1 MVAGSNPAAPTIKM
15 EKDQIIIIGGG
26 IIGLTTANALLDR
39 GEKVLVLE
47 RNSDTATAASFANA
61 GMLTPSQSTPWNS
74 PSDIFYILSG
84 IGRKDSP
91 MSLSPGA
98 IPSYLSWGLRFI
110 LNSTPSRFERIS
122 KSIFS
127 LAKYSKDLTEK
138 IRNSEEFSYEAS
150 TEGTLKLFRDAER
163 LQKTIDLSN
172 RIYGKSNSIEVL
184 NQKQTIELEPAL
196 NKVRKGLVGAIHY
209 KDDEIGD
216 AYMFCKSLEEI
227 IRNKGGRIL
236 VNTNIK
242 KILLNKH
249 KVNSVVTDRAVLRAK
264 RVIVCAGSWSP
275 ILLKELGIKIPVKPV
290 KGYSLTYNTAELEN
304 TPNLSVIDESIHIA
318 ITPYKNRIRVAGTA
332 EFVGF
337 NDEVHPKRITYL
349 NSKLNEV
356 YPSLFS
362 KVQGDEDI
370 EVWFGFR
377 PMSADGLPFIGET
390 KIEGLFLNTGHG
402 HLGWTLAMGSANLL
416 ADQMINEETEI
427 DSKPY
432 LANR

>member
-1 MVAGSNPAAPTIKM
+1 MD
-15 EKDQIIIIGGG
+15 KDQIIIIGGG
-26 IIGLTTANALLDR
+26 IIGLATANALLDR

-47 RNSDTATAASFANA
+47 KNSDTATAASFANA

-84 IGRKDSP
+84 IGKKDSP
-91 MSLSPGA
+91 MSLSPRA
-98 IPSYLSWGLRFI
+98 IPSYFSWGLRFI

-138 IRNSEEFSYEAS
+138 IRKSEEFCYEES
-150 TEGTLKLFRDAER
+150 TEGTLKLFRNTER
-163 LQKTIDLSN
+163 LQKAIDLSN
-172 RIYGKSNSIEVL
+172 RIYGESNSIEVL
-184 NQKQTIELEPAL
+184 NQKQTVELEPSL

-216 AYMFCKSLEEI
+216 AYKFCKSLEES

-242 KILLNKH
+242 RILLNKR

-290 KGYSLTYNTAELEN
+290 KGYSLTYNTAGLEN

-362 KVQGDEDI
+362 KVQGDEDTQ
-370 EVWFGFR
+370 VWFGFR

-390 KIEGLFLNTGHG
+390 KIEGLYLNTGHG

-416 ADQMINEETEI
+416 ADQMTNAETEI

>member
-1 MVAGSNPAAPTIKM
+1 MD
-15 EKDQIIIIGGG
+15 KDQIIIIGGG
-26 IIGLTTANALLDR
+26 IIGLATANALLDR

-47 RNSDTATAASFANA
+47 KNSDTATAASFANA

-84 IGRKDSP
+84 IGKKDSP

-138 IRNSEEFSYEAS
+138 IRNSEEFSYEES
-150 TEGTLKLFRDAER
+150 IDGTIKIFRNAER
-163 LQKTIDLSN
+163 LQKAIAL
-172 RIYGKSNSIEVL
+172 SNSIYGESDLVEIL
-184 NQKQTIELEPAL
+184 NQKQVIDLEPAL
-196 NKVRKGLVGAIHY
+196 NRVRKGLVGGIHY
-209 KDDEIGD
+209 KDDETGD
-216 AYMFCKSLEEI
+216 AYKFCKALEET

-236 VNTNIK
+236 VNSNIK
-242 KILLNKH
+242 RILLNK
-249 KVNSVVTDRAVLRAK
+249 KSVNSVVTDRAVLQAK
-264 RVIVCAGSWSP
+264 RVVICAGSWSP

-290 KGYSLTYNTAELEN
+290 KGYSLTYNTAGIRN
-304 TPNLSVIDESIHIA
+304 TPKLSVIDESIHIA
-318 ITPYKNRIRVAGTA
+318 ITPYSNRIRVAGTA

-337 NDEVHPKRITYL
+337 NDEIHPKRFNYL

-356 YPSLFS
+356 YPHIFS
-362 KVQGDEDI
+362 KVKDDEELDM
-370 EVWFGFR
+370 WFGYR
-377 PMSADGLPFIGET
+377 PMSADGLPFIGES
-390 KIEGLFLNTGHG
+390 KIKGLYINTGHG
-402 HLGWTLAMGSANLL
+402 HLGWTLAMGSAELI
-416 ADQMINEETEI
+416 ADQIIGNETQI

-432 LANR
+432 KANR

>member
-1 MVAGSNPAAPTIKM
+1 M

-26 IIGLTTANALLDR
+26 ITGLATANALLDR

-47 RNSDTATAASFANA
+47 KNSDTAREASFANA

-91 MSLSPGA
+91 MSISPGS
-98 IPSYLSWGLRFI
+98 IPSYLSWGLKFI
-110 LNSTPSRFERIS
+110 FNSTPSRFERIS

-138 IRNSEEFSYEAS
+138 IRSSEEFSYEES
-150 TEGTLKLFRDAER
+150 TKGTLKLFRDSER
-163 LQKTIDLSN
+163 LQKAIELSN
-172 RIYGKSNSIEVL
+172 RIYGESNSIEVL
-184 NQKQTIELEPAL
+184 NQKKVIELEPAL
-196 NKVRKGLVGAIHY
+196 NRVRKGLVGGIHY

-216 AYMFCKSLEEI
+216 AYKFCKSLEES

-242 KILLNKH
+242 KILLNKR

-264 RVIVCAGSWSP
+264 RVVICAGSWSP
-275 ILLKELGIKIPVKPV
+275 IILKELGIKIPIKPV
-290 KGYSLTYNTAELEN
+290 KGYSLTYSTAGLEN

-318 ITPYKNRIRVAGTA
+318 ITPYKNRLRVAGTA

-337 NDEVHPKRITYL
+337 NDEVHPKRIAYL

-356 YPSLFS
+356 YPSILS
-362 KVQGDEDI
+362 KVQGDEDV

-390 KIEGLFLNTGHG
+390 KIEGLYVNTGHG

-416 ADQMINEETEI
+416 ADQIINEETEI
-427 DSKPY
+427 DSQPY